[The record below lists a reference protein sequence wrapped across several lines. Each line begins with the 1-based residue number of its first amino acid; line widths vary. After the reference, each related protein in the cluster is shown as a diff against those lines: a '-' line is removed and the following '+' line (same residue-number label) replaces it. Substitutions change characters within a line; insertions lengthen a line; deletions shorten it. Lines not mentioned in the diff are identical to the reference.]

1 MALLEELK
9 DENTYSVTVI
19 KSRYIPPHVSF
30 TDNLKIANT
39 SITFNQPVN
48 DTNVNIKAR
57 YC

>member
-39 SITFNQPVN
+39 SITFN
-48 DTNVNIKAR
+48 
-57 YC
+57 